1 MNQPTRRQL
10 FNRAAAGSAGL
21 LAANILPTTPALAA
35 EPSKATYDPQAMAA
49 DISSELFASDG
60 LARPLPAKPT
70 PSNLAQNIDRS
81 LVLGGG
87 GEYYVAWYCGFFH
100 GLYEQGVDLNIAE
113 MVVGT
118 SAGAYAGSSLTSG
131 HFQALR
137 EKFDFFGYFPT
148 LFSKIA
154 PSAVPISASFAPRGL
169 ISASKTATRTRSA
182 PSATLPWPRIITLMA
197 MASTD

>member
-131 HFQALR
+131 HFQA
-137 EKFDFFGYFPT
+137 
-148 LFSKIA
+148 
-154 PSAVPISASFAPRGL
+154 
-169 ISASKTATRTRSA
+169 RSA